1 MPCTALIVLCEYSRR
16 TVMVLVMMLIM
27 VLVMMFFVRE
37 GSDMFGDSWFQLEG
51 AGWHPF
57 RHPVEA
63 ILHAVN
69 FVQYIM
75 QHKQV

>member
-16 TVMVLVMMLIM
+16 TVM

>member
-27 VLVMMFFVRE
+27 VLVMIFVRE